1 MLLNVFDLIDVIL
14 YWNANNCQI
23 KKYTSILQIL
33 ILDVVVFQ
41 RNLMNKV

>member
-1 MLLNVFDLIDVIL
+1 MLLNVFDLIHVIL

-23 KKYTSILQIL
+23 KKYTSILQTL

-41 RNLMNKV
+41 VT

>member
-1 MLLNVFDLIDVIL
+1 MLLNVSDLIDVIL
-14 YWNANNCQI
+14 YRNPNNCQI
-23 KKYTSILQIL
+23 KKYTSILPTL

>member
-1 MLLNVFDLIDVIL
+1 MLLNVFDLIHVIL

-23 KKYTSILQIL
+23 KKYTSILQTL

-41 RNLMNKV
+41 RNIMNKV